1 MLGELNQTNIVRDFR
16 ENSEIARL
24 LCQKINSLA
33 SEVGPVKFMNFC
45 GTHEWTTVYFGLRHL
60 LPPNIELV
68 AGPGCP
74 VCVTPSYFIEQAI
87 RLAFEGF
94 VVYTYGDSYRLPVL
108 NPVDGCRTLEEARSR
123 GGKVKLVYSFLEAVE
138 DARREKEKAVFLGIG
153 FETLAPI
160 YSSLLLAGKVPENLK
175 LLSLVKL
182 TPPAARFAIKY
193 HKDRGL
199 LPISGVIAPGHVS
212 TVIGASSW
220 EFLPQELGLPT
231 VVAGFEPID
240 VLAAVFLL
248 LKMCVEKR
256 PRVEIEY
263 KRAVSWEGNI
273 TAKRTIAATF
283 RMSESAWRGIG
294 IIPESGLF
302 LKEEFSD
309 FDAFTTFNLEH
320 VPEAGED
327 LAPGCKCGE
336 IMIGVSRPTDCPLF
350 GKRCTPNSPVGPCM
364 VSVEGPCNIWARFG
378 GSDVFGDSG

>member
-1 MLGELNQTNIVRDFR
+1 
-16 ENSEIARL
+16 
-24 LCQKINSLA
+24 
-33 SEVGPVKFMNFC
+33 
-45 GTHEWTTVYFGLRHL
+45 
-60 LPPNIELV
+60 
-68 AGPGCP
+68 
-74 VCVTPSYFIEQAI
+74 
-87 RLAFEGF
+87 
-94 VVYTYGDSYRLPVL
+94 
-108 NPVDGCRTLEEARSR
+108 
-123 GGKVKLVYSFLEAVE
+123 
-138 DARREKEKAVFLGIG
+138 
-153 FETLAPI
+153 LAPI

-193 HKDRGL
+193 HKDKGL

-220 EFLPQELGLPT
+220 EFLPEELGLPT

-240 VLAAVFLL
+240 VLVAVFLL

-256 PRVEIEY
+256 PRVQIEY

-273 TAKRTIAATF
+273 AAKRTMAATF
-283 RMSESAWRGIG
+283 QASESAWRGIG

-309 FDAFTTFNLEH
+309 FDAFTTFNLERL
-320 VPEAGED
+320 PEAGED
-327 LAPGCKCGE
+327 LALGCKCGE